1 MTYPTI
7 TLTPSTP
14 PRGKLGGTDRN
25 IPILSFVP
33 PLEGVWDIHIPGGTP
48 VEAAAWL
55 RQLAETASD
64 LAIRVERHAA
74 QVEALATYPEA
85 VA

>member
-33 PLEGVWDIHIPGGTP
+33 PLEGVWDIHIPGDTP
-48 VEAAAWL
+48 AAKAEWL
-55 RQLAETASD
+55 RQLAEVSD
-64 LAIRVERHAA
+64 SLAIQVERHAA
-74 QVEALATYPEA
+74 KA
-85 VA
+85 VSL